1 MTVNNEFTDFIES
14 LPLRDVK
21 NVKKAII
28 KECLITDV
36 VFRNWLLGRTKVPP
50 LAYAVIEKIANKK
63 IFNVQK

>member
-36 VFRNWLLGRTKVPP
+36 VFRNWLLNKTKIPP